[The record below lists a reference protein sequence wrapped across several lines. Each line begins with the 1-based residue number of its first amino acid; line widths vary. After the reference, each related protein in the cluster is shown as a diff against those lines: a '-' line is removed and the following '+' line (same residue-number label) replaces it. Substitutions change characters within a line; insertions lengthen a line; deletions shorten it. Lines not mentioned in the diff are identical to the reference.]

1 MKRRLA
7 VFSVLVLA
15 GCCKEMCIGDEVTI
29 SFERFRAQ
37 ETDTVWFVRYTP
49 ENPTQPLDSFR
60 ILSQV
65 APADTGRSSVAHSLS
80 TNFHWAVRLPSLNK
94 EYRFENFD
102 FTTEKCNCGG
112 KKYKS
117 VKSYTVNGMRQEGL
131 FIRLEK

>member
-1 MKRRLA
+1 MKLIFVA
-7 VFSVLVLA
+7 CAFWFLA

-29 SFERFRAQ
+29 SFERFRAV
-37 ETDTVWFVRYTP
+37 ETDTVWFVRYSP
-49 ENPTQPLDSFR
+49 DNNTQALDSFR

-65 APADTGRSSVAHSLS
+65 APIDTGRSSVAQSIAAS
-80 TNFHWAVRLPSLNK
+80 FHWTVRLPSLNK

-117 VKSYTVNGMRQEGL
+117 VKSYTVNGIRQDGQ

>member
-1 MKRRLA
+1 MKLIFVA
-7 VFSVLVLA
+7 CAFWLLA

-29 SFERFRAQ
+29 SFERFRAV
-37 ETDTVWFVRYTP
+37 ETDTVWFVRYSP
-49 ENPTQPLDSFR
+49 DNNIQALDSFR

-65 APADTGRSSVAHSLS
+65 APTDTGRSSVAQSIAA
-80 TNFHWAVRLPSLNK
+80 NFHWTVRLPSLSK

-117 VKSYTVNGMRQEGL
+117 VKSYTLNGVRQDGQ

>member
-1 MKRRLA
+1 MKTMLA

-80 TNFHWAVRLPSLNK
+80 ANFHWAVRLPSLNK

>member
-1 MKRRLA
+1 MKTILA
-7 VFSVLVLA
+7 VFSLLLLA

-29 SFERFRAQ
+29 SFERFRAT
-37 ETDTVWFVRYTP
+37 ETDTVWFARYAP
-49 ENPTQPLDSFR
+49 DNPAQALDSFR

-65 APADTGRSSVAHSLS
+65 ASTDTGRSSVTHSIS
-80 TNFHWAVRLPSLNK
+80 ANFHWTVRLPSLNK
-94 EYRFENFD
+94 AYRVENFA

-117 VKSYTVNGMRQEGL
+117 VRSYTVNGRQQESL

>member
-1 MKRRLA
+1 MKTILA
-7 VFSVLVLA
+7 VFSFLLLT

-29 SFERFRAQ
+29 SFERFRAV
-37 ETDTVWFVRYTP
+37 ETDTVWFVRYAT
-49 ENPTQPLDSFR
+49 ENNIQALDSFR

-65 APADTGRSSVAHSLS
+65 APTDTGRSSVAQSISANH
-80 TNFHWAVRLPSLNK
+80 HWTVRLPSLNK

-102 FTTEKCNCGG
+102 FTTEQCNCSG

-117 VKSYTVNGMRQEGL
+117 VRSYTVNGMRQEGL